1 MLAPKAV
8 VFATSK
14 AYLLDI
20 EAMLGAEGYR
30 LVPSHL
36 DGDGWTKIYAAGLG
50 RFAVTTR
57 HSQGCLSPDR
67 DRVIDQLRSLNRS
80 MISFVGWRWRDAH
93 MSIETNKCP
102 EQDLPADT
110 DRAVALVT
118 ACSQDCHAFAPAAF
132 GALRNRAIRDG
143 GAGVF
148 IAASAVRL
156 IAAAVILL
164 RAKSIQQPALI
175 TA

>member
-1 MLAPKAV
+1 MIG
-8 VFATSK
+8 FA
-14 AYLLDI
+14 
-20 EAMLGAEGYR
+20 
-30 LVPSHL
+30 
-36 DGDGWTKIYAAGLG
+36 
-50 RFAVTTR
+50 
-57 HSQGCLSPDR
+57 
-67 DRVIDQLRSLNRS
+67 
-80 MISFVGWRWRDAH
+80 GWRWCNAN
-93 MSIETNKCP
+93 IPTETNKCP

-118 ACSQDCHAFAPAAF
+118 ACSQDCHAFTPAAF

-156 IAAAVILL
+156 VAAAVILL

-175 TA
+175 TR